1 MAAVAAAHD
10 CLADAA
16 CRRAFDE
23 GAQLERRQGQGP
35 LAQAVERHYRPE
47 RFPHEPFGDPF
58 EN

>member
-23 GAQLERRQGQGP
+23 GAQLERRQVV
-35 LAQAVERHYRPE
+35 AQLLDKRRRLGNERRVIE
-47 RFPHEPFGDPF
+47 LE
-58 EN
+58 